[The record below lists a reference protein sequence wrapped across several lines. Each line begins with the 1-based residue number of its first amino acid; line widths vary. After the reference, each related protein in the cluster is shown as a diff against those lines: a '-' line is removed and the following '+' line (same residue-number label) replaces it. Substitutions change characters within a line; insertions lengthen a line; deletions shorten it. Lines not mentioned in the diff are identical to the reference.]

1 MSGRHVE
8 SIAIIHLRVTW
19 GTRKVH
25 LAVRFR
31 GAVFLGIAV
40 LAALSTVA
48 LNGWRWL
55 GH

>member
-1 MSGRHVE
+1 MPGRHVE

-25 LAVRFR
+25 LAARFS
-31 GAVFLGIAV
+31 GAVFLGVAV
-40 LAALSTVA
+40 LAVLSIVA
-48 LNGWRWL
+48 LDGRHWL